1 MHFKAVFDAFNE
13 HLEEYRPYYL
23 GNGEQFPWAFKMFI
37 TMSEYSID
45 EDSLQIIFR
54 QAKDKLVEWVM
65 QLCGIQ
71 VDYDE

>member
-13 HLEEYRPYYL
+13 HLEEYRPYYA

-45 EDSLQIIFR
+45 
-54 QAKDKLVEWVM
+54 
-65 QLCGIQ
+65 
-71 VDYDE
+71 